1 MGSEKI
7 REAGSGS
14 GGRPGSLVGVEME
27 QGFEDKQDFLLH
39 GN

>member
-14 GGRPGSLVGVEME
+14 GGRPGSLVGVVQMDSWGLRWMKKEIE
-27 QGFEDKQDFLLH
+27 
-39 GN
+39 